1 MFMTRY
7 IITCANVCFQRCF
20 GFMRPTGKII
30 SAIAA
35 VVTMAMA
42 GSALAEVIT
51 WNTTSGAACAPTF
64 TCNGAER
71 SFLGSD
77 GSTVVTAKAWSLN
90 DVTGV
95 IDSAFLGAYSSGL
108 GVTNSDGDSHT
119 VDNGGNTDF
128 VAFFFSEEVDIN
140 SVFLSTFGDTDM
152 TAWIGT
158 VPGSPNFSGQDF
170 DDLDFNYGDSFDDI
184 GGDINRVADFGLD
197 AEAGNLLVVAA
208 LRSSTGYTDRFKI
221 KGLYAE
227 AIASEPDDPPP
238 SNTVAG
244 PSSLLVFGPAVF
256 AFAMMR
262 RRRIRHAADDAADA
276 SDDSEEAVA

>member
-1 MFMTRY
+1 
-7 IITCANVCFQRCF
+7 
-20 GFMRPTGKII
+20 MRPIGKIV
-30 SAIAA
+30 SAIA
-35 VVTMAMA
+35 VVATLAMA

-95 IDSAFLGAYSSGL
+95 IDSAFLGAYSGGL
-108 GVTNSDGDSHT
+108 GVTNTDGDSHT

-170 DDLDFNYGDSFDDI
+170 DDLDFNYGDSFDNF
-184 GGDINRVADFGLD
+184 GGDVNRVADFGGD
-197 AEAGNLLVVAA
+197 AEQGNLLVVAA
-208 LRSSTGYTDRFKI
+208 LRDSTGYTDLFKI
-221 KGLYAE
+221 KALYAE
-227 AIASEPDDPPP
+227 SFATEPDDPPP

-262 RRRIRHAADDAADA
+262 RRRARKETERAVDEI
-276 SDDSEEAVA
+276 DDSEDAAA